1 MGNYWQR
8 AFSLEDSGMKKERDF
23 STSRVRITR
32 INREKWA

>member
-1 MGNYWQR
+1 MGNYSRR

-23 STSRVRITR
+23 STSRVRMSR